1 MIEKIKNNLSDN
13 RGGRRQ
19 GAGRP
24 KKEPTTTIR
33 VPFKFKAIILRWI
46 ERKNKINTKTSRTK
60 KLS

>member
-1 MIEKIKNNLSDN
+1 MKKTV
-13 RGGRRQ
+13 
-19 GAGRP
+19 GRP

-46 ERKNKINTKTSRTK
+46 ERKQNLPINTPQTK